1 MGLIDRI
8 FGRSRESIAAPLYA
22 AIVARGRDPHWF
34 VEGAVPDTIDG
45 RFDMIAAVLCQVL
58 LRLER
63 DDAPPELGVAL
74 TECFIDDMDAQLRQ
88 EGIGDVGLGKQIG
101 KMVSALGGRLA
112 AYRDGLAAGDLRTAL
127 IRNLYRGAPPG
138 DAAVDHVNAA
148 LLGFAAALGAT
159 TPAALKEGRLP

>member
-127 IRNLYRGAPPG
+127 IRNLYRGTPPG

-148 LLGFAAALGAT
+148 LLGFATALSAA